1 MNKFIFLIMIL
12 STIALASCGQN
23 ATKEVAIDK
32 NQLCESI
39 TTLQQDIAKLN
50 AVAPN
55 STITEVQAM
64 EDKIEFAV
72 DRLTDAEIVDRA
84 AEQKALKQA
93 RENLENTVKNLLSK
107 DTVGEEATKIQQ
119 AAAEV
124 ETARA
129 NLANGVQCP

>member
-1 MNKFIFLIMIL
+1 MKKFFFLVTVLSMITL
-12 STIALASCGQN
+12 GSCGQN
-23 ATKEVAIDK
+23 ATKEAAIDK
-32 NQLCESI
+32 TQLCESI
-39 TTLQQDIAKLN
+39 ATLRDDLAQLN
-50 AVAPN
+50 TLTPN
-55 STITEVQAM
+55 STVADVQAT
-64 EDKIEFAV
+64 EDKVQFAV

-93 RENLENTVKNLLSK
+93 HENLENTVKNIPTK
-107 DTVGEEATKIQQ
+107 DTIAEAAAKIQL

>member
-1 MNKFIFLIMIL
+1 MNKFIFLVTIL

-23 ATKEVAIDK
+23 ATKEAAIDK
-32 NQLCESI
+32 TQLCESI
-39 TTLQQDIAKLN
+39 TTLQQDLAKLN
-50 AVAPN
+50 AVTPN
-55 STITEVQAM
+55 STLTEVQAM

-84 AEQKALKQA
+84 AEQKVLKQA
-93 RENLENTVKNLLSK
+93 RENLDNTVKN
-107 DTVGEEATKIQQ
+107 IQQ